1 MINKFHQCQQTN
13 NHISPQLIKRE
24 KKYHYIWRCNWDPRS
39 LLRIVKKNVAVL
51 NRLIGLH
58 QYASWKLDN
67 WISNTIIKRQKNVCN
82 LSIEFSVWSAP
93 ANKQISDTWRNKCS
107 SIYLRFVYFRDAK
120 NTVRT
125 KFGEYTTK
133 QIIWCSCGK

>member
-39 LLRIVKKNVAVL
+39 LLGIVKKNVAVL

-67 WISNTIIKRQKNVCN
+67 WISNAIIKRQKMYAICPLNF
-82 LSIEFSVWSAP
+82 LSEVLQ
-93 ANKQISDTWRNKCS
+93 QICS